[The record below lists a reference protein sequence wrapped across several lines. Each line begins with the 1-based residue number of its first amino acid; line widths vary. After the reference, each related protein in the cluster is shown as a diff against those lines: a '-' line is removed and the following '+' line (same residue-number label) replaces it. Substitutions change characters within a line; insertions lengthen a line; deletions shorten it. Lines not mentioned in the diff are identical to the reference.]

1 MLFALYISRGNYTYT
16 SSLGTG
22 ERELLRG
29 LVGALAVC
37 LHLHIGHNAYGIHKQ
52 RNSDKP
58 AHISLLETDPL
69 AHRLSEGTIDPT
81 HLRNDTSGSDD
92 QGETLV
98 DCKGSF
104 QLDVAHACVK
114 YELGGFRSILRRC
127 TGSPE
132 LSPFV

>member
-98 DCKGSF
+98 DCKGIFS
-104 QLDVAHACVK
+104 A
-114 YELGGFRSILRRC
+114 RC
-127 TGSPE
+127 GTCMCKICIGWVP
-132 LSPFV
+132 LNFAQMHRLA